1 MDDFFAAFGGPEP
14 APRGNSEQAPTQAAV
29 AAPPDLPLGIAR
41 GLPGK
46 CLPAATSMPIASA
59 GWPEYLAVTVA
70 RFAPGAL
77 PTCLCVSRG
86 WHGCGVAEAR
96 AAACSG
102 GLTLRPHAGVEGVRL
117 ACRWIPEELAEL
129 SLRFRYHRFYCRAGD
144 DGAQTLAAALPAGLT
159 RLSLCFRNCRI
170 GDDGA
175 QTLWRRTAPA
185 SARGREKLRTSPVF
199 YAMRGRCASDAR
211 VVVCRSRFRDFS
223 RFSRFSRF

>member
-159 RLSLCFRNCRI
+159 R
-170 GDDGA
+170 
-175 QTLWRRTAPA
+175 
-185 SARGREKLRTSPVF
+185 
-199 YAMRGRCASDAR
+199 
-211 VVVCRSRFRDFS
+211 
-223 RFSRFSRF
+223 

>member
-144 DGAQTLAAALPAGLT
+144 DGAQGKKFFETGLFLCGDALPRPPFAVVKNCEHHLYFTRCAG
-159 RLSLCFRNCRI
+159 
-170 GDDGA
+170 D
-175 QTLWRRTAPA
+175 
-185 SARGREKLRTSPVF
+185 AR
-199 YAMRGRCASDAR
+199 AMRE
-211 VVVCRSRFRDFS
+211 
-223 RFSRFSRF
+223 